1 MWYIVMKHMTDDL
14 IRHEITKSHIG
25 HYILMC
31 GVI

>member
-14 IRHEITKSHIG
+14 IRHEITRSYIG